1 MKFNEDAKLTIK
13 RAEVEMV
20 LPNITTTFGGVVD
33 QSEHVKGV
41 TFDPRISEA
50 DKAALLDAVTCEC
63 GNKKGANADKYVITA
78 EVPESVENNP
88 NYHVTVK
95 NGMHTIAARQMVVEL
110 ESTSKI
116 SGEEEPA
123 AQFKAWYVFPSNNND
138 QAVATYSGDDAVN
151 KSIGSLVPCMNEN
164 ILKSLNI
171 TVSREDSSETP
182 GVYVLKGTCN
192 NKNYDVSFSETVAT
206 LTVHPRVDVA
216 TASEGGT
223 VTSDV
228 KGGPQGTIVTVEAT
242 PDEGYVFDEWVLTEG
257 DGIIADAKA
266 AKTTITVGSENV
278 VVKAKFAKKPDEP
291 VTPVDPGT
299 DPGQGGGSGN
309 ADSGNGINAAPA
321 ETANAEAADQAAES
335 ATTTKTGDSLA
346 STAALVAVLG
356 IVAAAVACLA
366 VRKSR
371 RNRKH

>member
-1 MKFNEDAKLTIK
+1 M
-13 RAEVEMV
+13 
-20 LPNITTTFGGVVD
+20 
-33 QSEHVKGV
+33 
-41 TFDPRISEA
+41 
-50 DKAALLDAVTCEC
+50 
-63 GNKKGANADKYVITA
+63 
-78 EVPESVENNP
+78 
-88 NYHVTVK
+88 
-95 NGMHTIAARQMVVEL
+95 
-110 ESTSKI
+110 
-116 SGEEEPA
+116 
-123 AQFKAWYVFPSNNND
+123 
-138 QAVATYSGDDAVN
+138 
-151 KSIGSLVPCMNEN
+151 
-164 ILKSLNI
+164 
-171 TVSREDSSETP
+171 
-182 GVYVLKGTCN
+182 YVLKGTCN

-206 LTVHPRVDVA
+206 LTVYPRVDVA
-216 TASEGGT
+216 TASEGGK

-228 KGGPQGTIVTVEAT
+228 KGGPQGTIITVEAT

-309 ADSGNGINAAPA
+309 ADSGNGTNAAPA